1 MEKYKSYQEY
11 ESEIIQIQANIDDM
25 NPELYPHVLDHLFE
39 AGAKDAYLVPIIM
52 KKGRPGVLLNVLL
65 ENSLLGEIES
75 IIFQETTTVGLRFFK
90 GTCVRLERTF
100 EKVKTPWGEVN
111 IKISY
116 RDGKLMN
123 AKPEYQECQKIALD
137 NHIPLK
143 QVYAEVNSY
152 INNLQSTWE
161 K

>member
-25 NPELYPHVLDHLFE
+25 NPELYPHVLDCLFE
-39 AGAKDAYLVPIIM
+39 AGVKDAYLIPIIM

-65 ENSLLGEIES
+65 EEAILDEIET
-75 IIFQETTTVGLRFFK
+75 IIFNETTTVGLRFFK

-100 EKVKTPWGEVN
+100 KKVETPWGEVN
-111 IKISY
+111 VKVSYLKDKII
-116 RDGKLMN
+116 N
-123 AKPEYQECQKIALD
+123 TKPEYQECQKIALD
-137 NHIPLK
+137 NHISLK
-143 QVYAEVNSY
+143 NIYTLVEEQ
-152 INNLQSTWE
+152 INKLKPTWE